1 MSLKSNYD
9 GYTAL
14 IWASRNGHTK
24 IAQILVD
31 NGANVNAATKFDQYT
46 SLIDASLIGNF
57 KIVQILI
64 ENGANVNA
72 TTKVRYSKNLLK
84 VANLERYFQFH
95 KNFPQIFNLGMF

>member
-1 MSLKSNYD
+1 M
-9 GYTAL
+9 
-14 IWASRNGHTK
+14 
-24 IAQILVD
+24 VD
-31 NGANVNAATKFDQYT
+31 NGANVNAATKFDKYT

-84 VANLERYFQFH
+84 IANLERYFQF
-95 KNFPQIFNLGMF
+95 KKFS

>member
-1 MSLKSNYD
+1 MQFFQSLPNPSTALINTKSNYD

-14 IWASRNGHTK
+14 IWASKNGHTK
-24 IAQILVD
+24 IVKILVD

-64 ENGANVNA
+64 EKGANINA
-72 TTKVRYSKNLLK
+72 TTKVRY
-84 VANLERYFQFH
+84 
-95 KNFPQIFNLGMF
+95 